1 MKEPSIGQ
9 IVQKARAYDKAVE
22 VTKKLVNAGL
32 VYEDAAVQIFPE
44 LKESEDEKI
53 RNFISNE
60 LACIRATDE
69 NGSDRYKELTNAI
82 AWLEK
87 QGEQKPKDKYTF
99 KSIPRLLEMVKPTD
113 RAKAYCQKLVDSLL
127 QEGYATDAKI
137 VSNCLK
143 QMNGEK
149 VAMATMDEQKSAD
162 IQSIEKR
169 AHEVFP
175 DDDDENT
182 PLYRQAFIDG
192 AVDYIDC
199 GCKNSTWSE
208 DDKGILLSIKCVIDN
223 IWHST
228 LDIDTGGYSKEELKE
243 MWEWLDKIWQRVE
256 YHEEKLNKKDE

>member
-1 MKEPSIGQ
+1 MKELTIEE
-9 IVQKARAYDKAVE
+9 KAKRFDEALE
-22 VTKKLVNAGL
+22 NAR
-32 VYEDAAVQIFPE
+32 YYHDAMEGDVCCVLEECFPQ

-53 RNFISNE
+53 R
-60 LACIRATDE
+60 
-69 NGSDRYKELTNAI
+69 KELIFYLQEEIPQCSIQEHADKMKEFIT
-82 AWLEK
+82 WLEK
-87 QGEQKPKDKYTF
+87 QGKNKFKDRYTF
-99 KSIPRLLEMVKPTD
+99 NSIPRLLEMVKPTD

-199 GCKNSTWSE
+199 GCKNSIWSE
-208 DDKGILLSIKCVIDN
+208 DEKDFMYDTLSNLAEIKNRYGEGYGNVGKCID
-223 IWHST
+223 W
-228 LDIDTGGYSKEELKE
+228 LKS
-243 MWEWLDKIWQRVE
+243 LRP
-256 YHEEKLNKKDE
+256 